1 MDYTFTEKE
10 VEMMYNWGYTSEIE
24 HGFEAEEQ
32 KLYDKLERIF
42 TPLQKEKSESQKIV
56 EFFEE
61 ICDIYK
67 GVSYSLRIP
76 GGNCIRFVDID
87 KDLCFDTK
95 KAKYTDVVLEVSKM
109 INKLKLKKREEK

>member
-10 VEMMYNWGYTSEIE
+10 TEMMFNWGYTSEIE
-24 HGFEAEEQ
+24 HGFEAEE
-32 KLYDKLERIF
+32 
-42 TPLQKEKSESQKIV
+42 
-56 EFFEE
+56 EE
-61 ICDIYK
+61 ICGTYK

-95 KAKYTDVVLEVSKM
+95 KTKYTDVVLEVSKM
-109 INKLKLKKREEK
+109 INKLKLKKREAK

>member
-10 VEMMYNWGYTSEIE
+10 TEMMFNWGYTSEIE

-42 TPLQKEKSESQKIV
+42 TPLQ
-56 EFFEE
+56 
-61 ICDIYK
+61 
-67 GVSYSLRIP
+67 
-76 GGNCIRFVDID
+76 RFVDID

-95 KAKYTDVVLEVSKM
+95 KTKYTDVVLEVSKM
-109 INKLKLKKREEK
+109 INKLKLKKREAK

>member
-10 VEMMYNWGYTSEIE
+10 TEMMFNWGYTS
-24 HGFEAEEQ
+24 
-32 KLYDKLERIF
+32 D
-42 TPLQKEKSESQKIV
+42 
-56 EFFEE
+56 FFEE
-61 ICDIYK
+61 ICGTYK

-109 INKLKLKKREEK
+109 INKLKLKKREGK